1 MRSLAAL
8 VLAACAGSSPPPRV
22 EEPKPVVVV
31 ETSEASGIPAGYIDA
46 RPIEVAQL
54 GERGALLLLDET
66 TNMIVP
72 IFIGGTEASSIELRM
87 TGEAP
92 PRPLTHDLL
101 DNLVKKLGGSIVK
114 VQIDAL
120 RDGIFIGSVF
130 VRASG
135 RVFKVDARPSDAVA
149 LAIGNRVKIYVAKA
163 VVAEAGIPRD
173 ELMRQLAPSGTGP
186 MT

>member
-1 MRSLAAL
+1 MRRL
-8 VLAACAGSSPPPRV
+8 VLVFMACASNAPPPAV
-22 EEPKPVVVV
+22 VAPTPVAVMPSEPM
-31 ETSEASGIPAGYIDA
+31 GIPAGYIDA
-46 RPIEVAQL
+46 RPVEVAQL

-66 TNMIVP
+66 TNLIVP
-72 IFIGGTEASSIELRM
+72 IFIGGTEAASIDLRM
-87 TGEAP
+87 RGDAA

-101 DNLVKKLGGSIVK
+101 DALVKKLGGTIVK

-130 VRASG
+130 VRANG
-135 RVFKVDARPSDAVA
+135 RVFKVDARPSDAIA

-163 VVAEAGIPRD
+163 VVEEAGIPRD

-186 MT
+186 IT